1 MFKEVLKKTIIND
14 FYIKY
19 KKFKFKKVW
28 RKGNK
33 HNETV
38 ANTYFNPHNVKV
50 GNATY
55 GELNIVQFSSAHNLQ
70 IGNFVS
76 IAQEVIFLLDAEHYV
91 KHLSTF
97 PFKVK
102 YLNNAKEEAFGKGDI
117 IIDDDVW
124 LGYRSTI
131 MSGVHIGQGAVIAAG
146 AIVTKDV
153 PPFSIVGG
161 VPAKVIGYRFSDDI
175 CKSLINIDYSKLN
188 KDIVEKNIDVL
199 YHEITT
205 KTDADQI
212 CSLIASNW
220 SDN

>member
-1 MFKEVLKKTIIND
+1 M
-14 FYIKY
+14 
-19 KKFKFKKVW
+19 
-28 RKGNK
+28 
-33 HNETV
+33 
-38 ANTYFNPHNVKV
+38 
-50 GNATY
+50 
-55 GELNIVQFSSAHNLQ
+55 QFSSAHNLQ

-161 VPAKVIGYRFSDDI
+161 YLRK
-175 CKSLINIDYSKLN
+175 
-188 KDIVEKNIDVL
+188 
-199 YHEITT
+199 
-205 KTDADQI
+205 
-212 CSLIASNW
+212 
-220 SDN
+220 